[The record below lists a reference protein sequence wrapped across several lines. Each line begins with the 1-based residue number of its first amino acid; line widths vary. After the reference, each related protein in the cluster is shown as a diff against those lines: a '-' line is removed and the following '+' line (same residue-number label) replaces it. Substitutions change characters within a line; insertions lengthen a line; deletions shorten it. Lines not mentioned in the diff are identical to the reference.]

1 MVDSEDPLLL
11 RPRRR
16 PSAAAMLPRVVLVL
30 VAVQAVFGGNFVVM
44 KMAVAPSSTQPPLD
58 PIVLSFFR
66 DVGGGALLLL
76 ACWCTGQLVRPQQSD
91 IGWFVLIGIAGI
103 FVGQMFAVIAL
114 KFISPLNAALSQ
126 PLQPILTA
134 ILASCLGLD
143 ALRLRTA
150 AGAATVAGILLAVA
164 GGAVA
169 VVGDAAAKG
178 SDEPHAVGDLVIG
191 NALLLTQC
199 LCGAGYQ
206 CVQKH
211 VLNSK
216 AYPALAVAAW
226 GYVFGGAMVALVLPI
241 ASYENA
247 AFWTLPRSS
256 WLPIAYAIL
265 LTSAFNYGAQAWAN
279 RHSSPTTVTAFFP
292 LQIGFAAL
300 FQWVFLGA
308 PPSPPEYVGAALTIL
323 GLALMVLA
331 RRRVAVAAAEA
342 ESDSPSS

>member
-44 KMAVAPSSTQPPLD
+44 KMAVDPSSASQKLD

-91 IGWFVLIGIAGI
+91 IGWFVLIGITGI

-169 VVGDAAAKG
+169 VVGDAAAKAG
-178 SDEPHAVGDLVIG
+178 HDESHAVGDLIIG

-216 AYPALAVAAW
+216 SYPALAVAAW

-247 AFWTLPRSS
+247 DFWTLPRSS

-308 PPSPPEYVGAALTIL
+308 PPSQWEYVGALLTTF
-323 GLALMVLA
+323 GLALMVVA
-331 RRRVAVAAAEA
+331 RRRVAVAAAEV
-342 ESDSPSS
+342 E

>member
-1 MVDSEDPLLL
+1 MKKTWRGEYRRLLQVTADS
-11 RPRRR
+11 
-16 PSAAAMLPRVVLVL
+16 VV
-30 VAVQAVFGGNFVVM
+30 
-44 KMAVAPSSTQPPLD
+44 TLD
-58 PIVLSFFR
+58 PKTRKITNNFAMADVLS
-66 DVGGGALLLL
+66 VEV
-76 ACWCTGQLVRPQQSD
+76 QLGRELV
-91 IGWFVLIGIAGI
+91 
-103 FVGQMFAVIAL
+103 
-114 KFISPLNAALSQ
+114 
-126 PLQPILTA
+126 
-134 ILASCLGLD
+134 
-143 ALRLRTA
+143 
-150 AGAATVAGILLAVA
+150 LAVA

-247 AFWTLPRSS
+247 DFWTLPLSS
-256 WLPIAYAIL
+256 WQPIAYAIL

-308 PPSPPEYVGAALTIL
+308 PPSKWEGVGAAGTIA
-323 GLALMVLA
+323 GLALMVVA

-342 ESDSPSS
+342 E